1 MFHKVTQLQEN
12 YMSVEYNDI
21 CSLQGSHQHITGFDI
36 YLLAICYP
44 IMTKLN
50 IFATIYL
57 KNEILTHHT
66 KEGLPLYSINKLL
79 SDLLGNSSLCLHCA
93 GPKVRTSYD
102 FRMLGQL
109 GRYSYRQKFNTK
121 LLLFET

>member
-36 YLLAICYP
+36 CLLAYYDWIKY
-44 IMTKLN
+44 
-50 IFATIYL
+50 FATIYL
-57 KNEILTHHT
+57 KNETLTHHT

-79 SDLLGNSSLCLHCA
+79 GDLLGNSSLCLHCT
-93 GPKVRTSYD
+93 GTKVRTSYD

-121 LLLFET
+121 LLLLET